1 MRGSIKSLITL
12 SLLLAAS
19 VFAQPV
25 STDNVPSRYTLLGT
39 IGQSYL
45 VRMDLERTG
54 DQFKGRY
61 HYERPGVV
69 RPGSSDLSLTGRID
83 SANNLELI
91 ETTNVEGREVR
102 TGEFKGVLRQLS
114 IDGQAVS
121 RLDGTWTR
129 ARDRAPD
136 IRRLPFIL
144 ESPRLVFGDV
154 TLSSRDERDE
164 NQALNY
170 TLRLHLPALGE
181 AVSKFNRHVGA
192 IVDPL
197 VAGFKKD
204 VAEFR
209 RAEQGQRN
217 DMPASSLEVDYIV
230 VQSTPELMSLQF
242 SIYSY
247 TGGAHPTAQTSSL
260 NWNPRLERAV
270 VLADL
275 FKPGAAYGQA
285 IADYC
290 RRELA
295 RLDLGDPEWLAR
307 GTTFNDENYQRWNTT
322 RAGLRITFDQYQVAA
337 YAQGSFEVT
346 VPWSRLRSMIKLD
359 GPVRM

>member
-25 STDNVPSRYTLLGT
+25 STDNVPGRYTLLGT

-61 HYERPGVV
+61 HYERPGAV
-69 RPGSSDLSLTGRID
+69 RPGSRDLSLTGRID

-91 ETTNVEGREVR
+91 ETTNVDGREVR
-102 TGEFKGVLRQLS
+102 TGQFNGVLRQLS
-114 IDGQAVS
+114 IDGQMVS

-154 TLSSRDERDE
+154 KLSSRDERDE

-181 AVSKFNRHVGA
+181 AVSKFNRHVAA

-217 DMPASSLEVDYIV
+217 DMPASSLEVDYVV

-247 TGGAHPTAQTSSL
+247 TGGPIRTPRPAVSTGIRAWKGPWSSPTSSSPGQPMARPL
-260 NWNPRLERAV
+260 PTTAAVNWPGSILAILSGSRVAPPSMTRTTSAGTRPVPVCASPSISIRLLPMHRDH
-270 VLADL
+270 L
-275 FKPGAAYGQA
+275 K
-285 IADYC
+285 
-290 RRELA
+290 
-295 RLDLGDPEWLAR
+295 
-307 GTTFNDENYQRWNTT
+307 
-322 RAGLRITFDQYQVAA
+322 
-337 YAQGSFEVT
+337 
-346 VPWSRLRSMIKLD
+346 
-359 GPVRM
+359 